1 MKSKVAL
8 VRCNSYDIDEVRK
21 AVSRGLEL
29 IGGAKTF
36 VSKDE
41 KIVLKVNLLVGEVPE
56 KCVTT
61 HPTVFRA
68 VAEEFASVGAK
79 LSYGDSP

>member
-8 VRCNSYDIDEVRK
+8 VHCSSYETDEVRQ

-29 IGGAKTF
+29 IGGASAF
-36 VSKDE
+36 VKPGE
-41 KIVLKVNLLVGEVPE
+41 KIVFKVNLLVGEVPE

-61 HPTVFRA
+61 HPVVFRA
-68 VAEEFASVGAK
+68 VA
-79 LSYGDSP
+79 